1 MILLKSFYGNCTF
14 FEFFLVWQRHSDKNK
29 ISANHLWKYF
39 IIGQD
44 FFSFKMRTKV
54 LVMFYQLPVQIFEW
68 LQLTYMFLN
77 VKITLATLELV
88 TFQKCR
94 ELWRRNWNRIIYWA
108 NIFPINYEIS
118 LKEIQTEHNN
128 AKFYHSNFRMNW
140 ILLMIILD

>member
-68 LQLTYMFLN
+68 LQLTYMFLK

-108 NIFPINYEIS
+108 NIFPINYE
-118 LKEIQTEHNN
+118 K
-128 AKFYHSNFRMNW
+128 KFKQSTIMQNFTIPILGW
-140 ILLMIILD
+140 IGFYWW

>member
-68 LQLTYMFLN
+68 LQLTYMFLK
-77 VKITLATLELV
+77 VEITLATLELV
-88 TFQKCR
+88 TFQKGR
-94 ELWRRNWNRIIYWA
+94 ELWWRNWNRIIYWA